1 MARTELINQVLNRI
15 GNRGLFQGITRYVY
29 ADYDMQES
37 LAIVEAIG
45 KSRNPAFVIDDE
57 NRFTYENMIRWCH
70 CDTKMQA
77 IDPVTKKVIPG
88 GLKKGIYIAGN
99 TGTGKSWCLEVMATY
114 AMAFGFVITLGETEK
129 RMLYWDN
136 VRADDICEEY
146 AANGTFQ
153 KFKTRNIYGIQD
165 LGSEPAESVYM
176 GNRIEVLRQ
185 LIGAYSFQKT
195 LPLGH
200 ILPFFGRRNQNNLN
214 PSIFYP
220 FGKFGQR
227 LHIFNARPAMSGPQ
241 HRNQQIGVKIV

>member
-99 TGTGKSWCLEVMATY
+99 TGTGKSWCLEVMAAY

-129 RMLYWDN
+129 RMLYWEN

-185 LIGAYSFQKT
+185 LLEYRGDRTDKVT
-195 LPLGH
+195 LFTSNLPMNH
-200 ILPFFGRRNQNNLN
+200 KILVDRYGDRVSSRLSAMCNYFEIRGKDRR
-214 PSIFYP
+214 
-220 FGKFGQR
+220 K
-227 LHIFNARPAMSGPQ
+227 M
-241 HRNQQIGVKIV
+241 

>member
-1 MARTELINQVLNRI
+1 MARTELINRVLNRI

-99 TGTGKSWCLEVMATY
+99 TGTGKSWCLEVMAAY

-185 LIGAYSFQKT
+185 LLEYRGDRTDQVT
-195 LPLGH
+195 LFTSNLPMNH
-200 ILPFFGRRNQNNLN
+200 KILVDRYGDRVSSRLSAMCNYFEIRGKDRR
-214 PSIFYP
+214 
-220 FGKFGQR
+220 K
-227 LHIFNARPAMSGPQ
+227 M
-241 HRNQQIGVKIV
+241 

>member
-1 MARTELINQVLNRI
+1 MAVKDMQSILGYIKQ
-15 GNRGLFQGITRYVY
+15 RGLFQGITRFQYLKY
-29 ADYDMQES
+29 NMEDS
-37 LAIVEAIG
+37 LEIVTAIG

-77 IDPVTKKVIPG
+77 LDPNTKQPIAG
-88 GLKKGIYIAGN
+88 NLKKGIYIAGN
-99 TGTGKSWCLEVMATY
+99 TGTGKSWCLEVMAAY

-185 LIGAYSFQKT
+185 LLEYRGDRTDQVT
-195 LPLGH
+195 LITSNLPMNH
-200 ILPFFGRRNQNNLN
+200 KILVDRYGDRVSSRLSAMCNYFEIRGKDRR
-214 PSIFYP
+214 
-220 FGKFGQR
+220 K
-227 LHIFNARPAMSGPQ
+227 M
-241 HRNQQIGVKIV
+241 

>member
-99 TGTGKSWCLEVMATY
+99 TGTGKSWCLEVMAAY

-153 KFKTRNIYGIQD
+153 KFKTRNIYGIQA

-185 LIGAYSFQKT
+185 LLEYRGDRTDQVT
-195 LPLGH
+195 LFTSNLPMNH
-200 ILPFFGRRNQNNLN
+200 KILVDRYGDRVSSRLSAMCNYFEIRGKDRR
-214 PSIFYP
+214 
-220 FGKFGQR
+220 K
-227 LHIFNARPAMSGPQ
+227 M
-241 HRNQQIGVKIV
+241 

>member
-99 TGTGKSWCLEVMATY
+99 TGTGKSWCLEVMAAY

-185 LIGAYSFQKT
+185 LLEYRGDRTDQVT
-195 LPLGH
+195 LFTSNFPMNH
-200 ILPFFGRRNQNNLN
+200 KILVDRYGDRVSSRLSAMCNYFEIRGKDRR
-214 PSIFYP
+214 
-220 FGKFGQR
+220 K
-227 LHIFNARPAMSGPQ
+227 M
-241 HRNQQIGVKIV
+241 

>member
-1 MARTELINQVLNRI
+1 MARTDLINQVLNRI

-99 TGTGKSWCLEVMATY
+99 TGTGKSWCLEVMAAY

-153 KFKTRNIYGIQD
+153 NYKTRKIYGIQD

-185 LIGAYSFQKT
+185 LLEYRGDRTDQVT
-195 LPLGH
+195 LFTSNLPMNH
-200 ILPFFGRRNQNNLN
+200 KILVDRYGDRVSSRLSAMCNYFEIRGKDRR
-214 PSIFYP
+214 
-220 FGKFGQR
+220 K
-227 LHIFNARPAMSGPQ
+227 M
-241 HRNQQIGVKIV
+241 

>member
-29 ADYDMQES
+29 DYDMQES
-37 LAIVEAIG
+37 LEIVEAIG

-77 IDPVTKKVIPG
+77 IDPVTKKVIQG

-99 TGTGKSWCLEVMATY
+99 TGTGKSWCLEVMAAY

-129 RMLYWDN
+129 RMLYWEN

-185 LIGAYSFQKT
+185 LLEYRGDRTDQVT
-195 LPLGH
+195 LFTSNLPMNH
-200 ILPFFGRRNQNNLN
+200 KILVDRYGDRVSSRLSAMCNYFEIRGKDRR
-214 PSIFYP
+214 
-220 FGKFGQR
+220 K
-227 LHIFNARPAMSGPQ
+227 M
-241 HRNQQIGVKIV
+241 

>member
-37 LAIVEAIG
+37 LEIVEAIG

-99 TGTGKSWCLEVMATY
+99 TGTGKSWCLEVMAAY

-153 KFKTRNIYGIQD
+153 KFKTHNIYGIQD

-185 LIGAYSFQKT
+185 LLEYRGDRTDQVT
-195 LPLGH
+195 LFTSNFPMNH
-200 ILPFFGRRNQNNLN
+200 KILVDRYGDRVSSRLSAMCNYFEIRGKDRR
-214 PSIFYP
+214 
-220 FGKFGQR
+220 K
-227 LHIFNARPAMSGPQ
+227 M
-241 HRNQQIGVKIV
+241 